1 MAANPIE
8 TLLQSLKGGTK
19 TALDQAGYGAG
30 RGGFVAPMAPMA
42 SPEALAPTASVAPQ
56 LSPTAKYIADM
67 QALMSGGVGKLST
80 GEKLGA
86 IGQIL
91 QAAGSRGRVDPG
103 AVIQNVRQQQ
113 MQKLN
118 AQYQIAQLQQ
128 GMQEEAAQKAAIEE
142 YSQLLTDS
150 ERAALKGLPLA
161 KRADKIAEIAFREKR
176 VQQISRDDQGRTRII
191 YSNGEDQIANWSL
204 PPKTKYENL
213 GDKLVLINE
222 DTGAPVLDEN
232 GKQRTLA
239 VNMNP
244 YQAAN
249 YGLAL
254 KREAR
259 IASGGGEGGGGG
271 GDLPRPNVQLFNGKP
286 TLMQWNKRT
295 QKYVPFKQPGISAP
309 TKADMAITGLSPAT
323 QGLLGQSLTVE

>member
-1 MAANPIE
+1 MAANPIDV
-8 TLLQSLKGGTK
+8 LLQSLKGGTK
-19 TALDQAGYGAG
+19 TALDEAGYGAG
-30 RGGFVAPMAPMA
+30 RGGFVAPVAPM
-42 SPEALAPTASVAPQ
+42 APQ

-103 AVIQNVRQQQ
+103 AVIQNVRNQQ

-176 VQQISRDDQGRTRII
+176 VQQISRDAQGRTRII

-259 IASGGGEGGGGG
+259 IASGGGEGGGGEPSFQILNTTEG
-271 GDLPRPNVQLFNGKP
+271 YVGVNRKNLKQQVPLNLQAPAAADPWASIFGNKTGQRKFGK
-286 TLMQWNKRT
+286 
-295 QKYVPFKQPGISAP
+295 
-309 TKADMAITGLSPAT
+309 
-323 QGLLGQSLTVE
+323 